1 MNFFESLHSPFGARV
16 RSPTKSPT
24 IIQTGAAMGGV
35 ILTDAEKL
43 SAVYSSIDI
52 RSGDIASLPDYVFNR
67 FSKDRDS
74 KHPILLLLN
83 VRPNVM
89 MTPFVRRK
97 LLEYSILTT
106 GEACDWIIRDP
117 ITRRPAELIP
127 LPGTLFKRVFDNYRN
142 IWYQVTDPITKELF
156 YIPQEDICDYKDAT
170 HDGINGITPL
180 TYARDVVQSGLAA
193 QTYNRAFYENGGQPS
208 GILMY
213 DQPLSDV
220 EYDANGK
227 PTGRTIKDTLREEWE
242 KNQGGPMNA
251 HKIAI
256 LDYGLKYQPLG
267 ISQKDAMFVEQ
278 QKLTVEDIARFF
290 KMPPYKIAAGK
301 QSYNSNQQQA
311 IEYAGFLRPSIIQ
324 REQEMTYKL
333 LTPSELEEGW
343 EIRANMMALLRSND
357 EARAN
362 YYRTMK
368 EVGAYSVDDILA
380 LEDMPAVPGGNLH
393 QASLNYVPLE
403 LWEQLSLLRNGGKE
417 KTEE

>member
-1 MNFFESLHSPFGARV
+1 MNFLESLHSPFGARV
-16 RSPTKSPT
+16 RSPTKAPT
-24 IIQTGAAMGGV
+24 IIQTGASMGGE

-43 SAVYSSIDI
+43 SAVYASIDI

-67 FSKDRDS
+67 FSKERDS

-106 GEACDWIIRDP
+106 GDACDWIIRDP
-117 ITRRPAELIP
+117 ITRRPTELIP
-127 LPGTLFKRVFDNYRN
+127 LPGTLFNRVFDNHRN

-156 YIPQEDICDYKDAT
+156 YVPQEDICDYKDAT
-170 HDGINGITPL
+170 HDGINGVTPL

-208 GILMY
+208 GILMV
-213 DQPLSDV
+213 DQPLSDS
-220 EYDANGK
+220 EYDAEGN
-227 PTGRTIKDTLREEWE
+227 PTGRTIKDVLRAEWE

-290 KMPPYKIAAGK
+290 KMPPYKIASGK
-301 QSYNSNQQQA
+301 QSYNSNQQQS

-324 REQEMTYKL
+324 REQERTYKL
-333 LTPSELEEGW
+333 LTPSDLDEGW
-343 EIRANMMALLRSND
+343 EIRVNMMALLRSND

-362 YYRTMK
+362 YYKAMK

-403 LWEQLSLLRNGGKE
+403 LWEQLSISRNDGKE
-417 KTEE
+417 KTKE